1 MSYKYEFS
9 TERDLMT
16 HKQKVRT
23 EKVSIC
29 WQFATGSCD
38 FGEEYCWFIHCQLR
52 QNLETV
58 NFNCNSCDKEF
69 RSWPDFLKHRKQE
82 HTHLVP
88 PYRNE
93 KNGLCRFGDLKC
105 WFKHSKFQKT
115 NKSKD
120 IEKLVKV
127 NEDDI
132 EKLKGVDD
140 KFKKQNEGNKTKF
153 K

>member
-38 FGEEYCWFIHCQLR
+38 FGEEYCLFSHCQSR
-52 QNLETV
+52 QNRETV
-58 NFNCNSCDKEF
+58 MFKCNSCDREFQF
-69 RSWPDFLKHRKQE
+69 RSDFLKHRKQE

-88 PYRNE
+88 PCRNE
-93 KNGLCRFGDLKC
+93 KNSTCKFGDLNR
-105 WFKHSKFQKT
+105 WLNQTKFQET

-127 NEDDI
+127 NEEDI

-140 KFKKQNEGNKTKF
+140 KFEKQNEGNKNKT
-153 K
+153 